1 MKSKIITLAIAALVM
16 TGFAAKAQEQQTVAE
31 PTLTTKVGIKGGV
44 NFSNFYGDNISD
56 KNMKVGF
63 NAGLYA
69 KVPVTRG
76 FSIQPELLYT
86 SLGNK
91 STYNNFAQGSG
102 EYRFN
107 LNYIQLPVLA
117 VINVVSNLNIHVGP
131 YVAYLTDANIKD
143 VSSDGTVNHV
153 TDLKADDF
161 YRFDYGL
168 AGGLGFDVD
177 NFTIGARYNYGMSEI
192 GHNSNASTFTGNAKN
207 SAFNLYIGFAF

>member
-1 MKSKIITLAIAALVM
+1 MKSKITTLAIAALVM

-31 PTLTTKVGIKGGV
+31 PGLTTKVGIKGGV
-44 NFSNFYGDNISD
+44 NFSNFYGDDVSD

-63 NAGLYA
+63 NGGIYA

-91 STYNNFAQGSG
+91 STYNNFVQGSG

-131 YVAYLTDANIKD
+131 YVGYLTDANIKN
-143 VSSDGTVNHV
+143 VSSDGTVNNV
-153 TDLKADDF
+153 TNLKADDF

-168 AGGLGFDVD
+168 AGGLGFDID
-177 NFTIGARYNYGMSEI
+177 NFTMGARYNYGMSEI
-192 GHNSNASTFTGNAKN
+192 GHNSNAGAYTGNAKN
-207 SAFNLYIGFAF
+207 SAFTLYIGFAF